1 MLTRPGPWCG
11 VGTSPAMLTR
21 CRLGAHLLGSALA
34 PLLGPA
40 RPSPSGAGWGA
51 LRCSLAVASLGAHLL
66 GSALAPLIGPARPSA
81 SGAGWGA
88 LRCSLAVASVLI
100 CSAPRSLRSSGP
112 LGPVLGVGLAQ
123 P

>member
-51 LRCSLAVASLGAHLL
+51 LRCSLAVASRVGPLVQRLSAHVDLPHGAGEQLCERGQPAVHVLLHVGRHLPGLGAGLL
-66 GSALAPLIGPARPSA
+66 GDP
-81 SGAGWGA
+81 
-88 LRCSLAVASVLI
+88 
-100 CSAPRSLRSSGP
+100 
-112 LGPVLGVGLAQ
+112 
-123 P
+123 